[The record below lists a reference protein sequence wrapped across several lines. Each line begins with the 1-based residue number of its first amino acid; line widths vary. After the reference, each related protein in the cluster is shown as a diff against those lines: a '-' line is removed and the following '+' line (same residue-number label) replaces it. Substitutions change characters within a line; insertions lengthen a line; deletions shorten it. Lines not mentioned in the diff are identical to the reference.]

1 MYHAIPGILEG
12 FSMQKARGAGPVQIL
27 YAAFAFNESSGA
39 AEGYMEFH
47 DQIWSNNLIDRFEE
61 LGATSV
67 DVTTFQNNDGHLSA
81 VSAFHRVMETSASPG
96 FKLIS
101 AGEINPK
108 VAAKARQLQAGE
120 TRRQC
125 PNCGVNLTPSTK
137 RKQDHYDELDV
148 VKNKRNIQDICDISV
163 DFEDSDDNALNSLGD
178 FSEAVLSALE
188 DVSLNDSEIM
198 KEEMA
203 WLHTNGMSCASKKV
217 QFGYVYAAWNP
228 CFEELVKI
236 GATMKDNPFERIK
249 QLSGTNVP
257 KSFELIA
264 CVPSKDPFALEKQVH
279 SHFKAMRIRKDGR
292 TTEFFKMDRE
302 TVSAYLNSLV
312 LLF

>member
-1 MYHAIPGILEG
+1 MPKLRGGGQVPILHT
-12 FSMQKARGAGPVQIL
+12 S
-27 YAAFAFNESSGA
+27 FAFNEESGA

-47 DQIWSNNLIDRFEE
+47 EQIWSNNLIDRLED
-61 LGATSV
+61 LGAASV
-67 DVTTFQNNDGHLSA
+67 QITTFQHNDGNQSA
-81 VSAFHRVMETSASPG
+81 ALAFHRVMEASAFPG
-96 FKLIS
+96 FRLIS
-101 AGEINPK
+101 FGEVSPR
-108 VAAKARQLQAGE
+108 VSAKARQLQELGHE
-120 TRRQC
+120 KKRQC
-125 PNCGVNLTPSTK
+125 PNCGMRLIQNTHTSK
-137 RKQDHYDELDV
+137 RHNDYEEFDI
-148 VKNKRNIQDICDISV
+148 VKKKRIIQDMCEKSV
-163 DFEDSDDNALNSLGD
+163 DFEVSDEETLDSICDL
-178 FSEAVLSALE
+178 SEAVLSALE
-188 DVSLNDSEIM
+188 HVSLNDSEIM

-203 WLHTNGMSCASKKV
+203 WLHKNGMSCASEKV
-217 QFGYVYAAWNP
+217 QFRYVYAAWNP